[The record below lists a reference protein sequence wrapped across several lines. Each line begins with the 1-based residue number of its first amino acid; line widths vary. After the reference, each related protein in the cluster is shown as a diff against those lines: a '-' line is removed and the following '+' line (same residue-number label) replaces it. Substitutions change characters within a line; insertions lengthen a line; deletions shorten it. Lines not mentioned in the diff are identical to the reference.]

1 MMSTLRRPACLTV
14 LALGGCL
21 AVLPAL
27 ADGPTVPNN
36 KAEMQ
41 GLDKVT
47 ARVARIEVTLDQP
60 VRFNTLLITL
70 KACFTSPPT
79 ETPEAAAFIEIDDLD
94 QDRRDRIFSGWVYAS
109 SPSLH
114 ALEHPVY
121 DVWLTG
127 CADPLAGPDE
137 VTPDVLPDPG

>member
-1 MMSTLRRPACLTV
+1 MTLRSRLIGAAALLCL
-14 LALGGCL
+14 LSGA
-21 AVLPAL
+21 PAL
-27 ADGPTVPNN
+27 AAGPSVPNN

-47 ARVARIEVTLDQP
+47 ARVVRIEVTLDQP
-60 VRFNTLLITL
+60 VRFGTLLITL
-70 KACFTSPPT
+70 KACFTTPPT
-79 ETPEAAAFIEIDDLD
+79 EAPEAAAFVEIDDLD
-94 QDRRDRIFSGWVYAS
+94 QDRQERIFSGWIYAS

-127 CADPLAGPDE
+127 CADPLPEPAEGAAPAGPA
-137 VTPDVLPDPG
+137 PG

>member
-1 MMSTLRRPACLTV
+1 MTGARRAGTV
-14 LALGGCL
+14 MVLGLIGCL
-21 AVLPAL
+21 LVGAAR
-27 ADGPTVPNN
+27 AEGPTVPNN

-47 ARVARIEVTLDQP
+47 ARVVRIEVTLDQP
-60 VRFNTLLITL
+60 VRFNTLQITL

-94 QDRRDRIFSGWVYAS
+94 QDRQERIFSGWVYAS

-127 CADPLAGPDE
+127 CADPLTGPDE
-137 VTPDVLPDPG
+137 VVPDVLPDPG

>member
-1 MMSTLRRPACLTV
+1 MTAGGHGGPCMALVLLSCL
-14 LALGGCL
+14 LAGT
-21 AVLPAL
+21 AR
-27 ADGPTVPNN
+27 ADGPSVPNN

-47 ARVARIEVTLDQP
+47 ARVVRIEVTLDKP
-60 VRFNTLLITL
+60 VRFNTLQITL

-79 ETPEAAAFIEIDDLD
+79 ETPEAAAFVEIDDLD
-94 QDRRDRIFSGWVYAS
+94 QDRQERIFSGWMYAS

-121 DVWLTG
+121 DVWVTG
-127 CADPLAGPDE
+127 CADPLTGPDE
-137 VTPDVLPDPG
+137 VVPDVLPDPG

>member
-1 MMSTLRRPACLTV
+1 MIASMVLRR
-14 LALGGCL
+14 LGA
-21 AVLPAL
+21 AVLLSSALSAGPAL
-27 ADGPTVPNN
+27 AAGPTVPNN

-47 ARVARIEVTLDQP
+47 ARVVRIEVTLDQP
-60 VRFNTLLITL
+60 VRFGTLLITL

-79 ETPEAAAFIEIDDLD
+79 ETPEAAAFLEIDDLD
-94 QDRRDRIFSGWVYAS
+94 QDREERIFSGWVYAS

-127 CADPLAGPDE
+127 CIDPL
-137 VTPDVLPDPG
+137 LPDPPASVVPPG

>member
-1 MMSTLRRPACLTV
+1 MVLRR
-14 LALGGCL
+14 LGA
-21 AVLPAL
+21 AVLLSSALSAGPAL
-27 ADGPTVPNN
+27 AAGPTVPNN

-47 ARVARIEVTLDQP
+47 ARVVRIEVTLDQP
-60 VRFNTLLITL
+60 VRFGTLLITL

-79 ETPEAAAFIEIDDLD
+79 ETPEAAAFLEIDDLD
-94 QDRRDRIFSGWVYAS
+94 QDREERIFSGWVYAS

-127 CADPLAGPDE
+127 CIDPL
-137 VTPDVLPDPG
+137 LPDPPASVVPPG

>member
-1 MMSTLRRPACLTV
+1 MAAAALFCL
-14 LALGGCL
+14 LGGM
-21 AVLPAL
+21 PAL
-27 ADGPTVPNN
+27 AEGPSVPNN

-47 ARVARIEVTLDQP
+47 ARVVRIEVTLDQP
-60 VRFNTLLITL
+60 VRFGTLSITL
-70 KACFTSPPT
+70 KACFTTPPT
-79 ETPEAAAFIEIDDLD
+79 EAPEAAAFVEIDDLD
-94 QDRRDRIFSGWVYAS
+94 QDRQERIFSGWIYAS

-127 CADPLAGPDE
+127 CADPLPE
-137 VTPDVLPDPG
+137 PPGDSAPMAPAPG

>member
-1 MMSTLRRPACLTV
+1 MTSRSTTGYLRALALLACL
-14 LALGGCL
+14 APW
-21 AVLPAL
+21 PAA

-47 ARVARIEVTLDQP
+47 ARVVRIEVTLDQP
-60 VRFNTLLITL
+60 VRFGTLLISL

-79 ETPEAAAFIEIDDLD
+79 EAPEAAAFIEIDDLD
-94 QDRRDRIFSGWVYAS
+94 QDRQDRIFSGWVYAS

-121 DVWLTG
+121 DVWLTA
-127 CADPLAGPDE
+127 CSDPQPGPDGVVPE
-137 VTPDVLPDPG
+137 ELVPPG